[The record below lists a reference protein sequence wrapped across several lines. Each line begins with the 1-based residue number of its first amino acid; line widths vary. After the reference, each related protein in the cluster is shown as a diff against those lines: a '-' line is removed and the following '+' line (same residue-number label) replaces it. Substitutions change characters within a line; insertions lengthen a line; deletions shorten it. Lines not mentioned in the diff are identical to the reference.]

1 MLLWSNNKRPYIEHR
16 FISMNTGELHEYLV
30 NEIVEFILDRADINT
45 IEDIENFWDHY
56 FDEHYMSN
64 SVWEAKA
71 VINGEWTDINEFIL
85 KESNRIYTLFDDI
98 NKN

>member
-1 MLLWSNNKRPYIEHR
+1 
-16 FISMNTGELHEYLV
+16 MNTGELHEYLV

-71 VINGEWTDINEFIL
+71 VINIAPRLLALNTENKFWFICNHSIHVSLCAINAD
-85 KESNRIYTLFDDI
+85 Y
-98 NKN
+98 